1 MEELFNKLIK
11 IPCETEYVD
20 FKEAKTSYNIDDLG
34 KYFSAISNEANLH
47 GLDSGWI
54 IFGVND
60 KHEVVGTD
68 FKNSQNALNELKH
81 TISQKTTG
89 NTTFRDIIEIFV
101 NNKRVLI
108 FVIPA
113 SLDGIPVAWGGHYY
127 GRNGSSLVALSLS
140 KQDEIRKK
148 RRKDWSIEIV
158 EDASLS
164 DLSDDA
170 IKKAREEFAKRKPE
184 IGSEIKKWNDEVFL
198 NKAKITINSKITKTA
213 IILLGKTESEHFI
226 SPSVAKI
233 SWILR
238 NEKYEK
244 IAYEHFGPPF
254 ILNTENILSK
264 IRNIKYIYLPDNT
277 LFPEEILKYDNF
289 VIREAIH
296 NCIAHQDYTLNSKI
310 IVDERSDELE
320 FVNAGS
326 FIPGTIENVIEQDAP
341 QLYNRN
347 SFLINAMESVNMIE
361 SIGSGIRK
369 MYNTQKDRSFPLP
382 SYKITNN
389 EVSLKIFGKV
399 LDINYSRLIFKNTNI
414 DLRTVMLLDRVQKKE
429 RITREGF
436 IILKKMG
443 FIEGRYPN
451 CFISSYLASVTG
463 KKAEYIKNRGL
474 DNIHFKELI
483 ISYLKKY
490 KNASRSD
497 IESLLISKF
506 SETLS
511 EKQKKYKVNNILNEM
526 ANKNRV
532 IKNIGS
538 DRSSKWILIN
548 KNN

>member
-1 MEELFNKLIK
+1 MDGKSEDLFNKLIK

-148 RRKDWSIEIV
+148 KRKDWSIEIV

-238 NEKYEK
+238 
-244 IAYEHFGPPF
+244 
-254 ILNTENILSK
+254 
-264 IRNIKYIYLPDNT
+264 
-277 LFPEEILKYDNF
+277 
-289 VIREAIH
+289 
-296 NCIAHQDYTLNSKI
+296 
-310 IVDERSDELE
+310 
-320 FVNAGS
+320 
-326 FIPGTIENVIEQDAP
+326 DAP